1 MSDTTPAPLPN
12 SGIPQ
17 PHGGVLHPF
26 QPGQSGNPAGRPPN
40 GGRSLRER
48 CNDFLH
54 QGLLEAQLVK
64 IAKNK
69 KAPPVDRAAAIRIL
83 RQIEDPDLADFTPLL
98 TGKKSLSQ
106 LRATGVRTNTIKKF
120 KQKSRMVPDGKDGYE
135 EVIER
140 EIELHD
146 RSRDEFKLL
155 VEQTDGTPEQ
165 TISVNNEVH
174 INAVQ
179 IIIPGLTPPSA
190 PPPLTPP
197 SIP

>member
-1 MSDTTPAPLPN
+1 MNDTTAAPLPN

-83 RQIEDPDLADFTPLL
+83 RQLEDPDLADFTPLL
-98 TGKKSLSQ
+98 NGKKSLAQ

-179 IIIPGLTPPSA
+179 IIIPGLTPAST
-190 PPPLTPP
+190 PPPSTPP